1 MKADR
6 IASVVFILVGL
17 LLWSQTGE
25 LQYNGMIFPRLL
37 IVLLV
42 LLSAVMFGQTFIVK
56 TAKKTGTTKDNL
68 KYIIVSTIIVFG
80 WVYLLDI
87 LGFVVTSVLCLSI
100 LTIILDLQRPAPLRV
115 LFSIGVYTAMVLV
128 FWLIFHSFLLV
139 PLPTGYLV

>member
-6 IASVVFILVGL
+6 IASVVFILLGL
-17 LLWSQTGE
+17 LLWSQTGD

-42 LLSAVMFGQTFIVK
+42 LLSAIMFGQTFIVK
-56 TAKKTGTTKDNL
+56 SAKPTGTTKDNL
-68 KYIIVSTIIVFG
+68 KYIIVAIVIVFV

-87 LGFVVTSVLCLSI
+87 LGFIVTSVLCLTI
-100 LTIILDLQRPAPLRV
+100 LTVILDLQRPAPLRI
-115 LFSIGVYTAMVLV
+115 LFSIGVYAAMVIV